1 MTLAT
6 GGVHHAASY
15 RHYVLQQGDSD
26 SRQRWSGGTRSAG
39 SGKPVREA
47 QIDLQLVGCYD
58 GRIDGS
64 FGTGT
69 ALAVRRFQWNLRN
82 VDRCIRGR
90 PGGVLWV
97 RQPDLSMNVTGRLD
111 SGTANVLHQW
121 AQAPFRTTGSL
132 RVAPLS
138 GYRSLV
144 RGTLKALAH
153 PAVTRDVM
161 AVHSAFLEA
170 LDSIDAAA
178 SQTKITLRINQAF
191 RVAGAPVGG
200 AVVKPAT
207 KSQHLIGN
215 AIDWNIE
222 NDGKVILAAKTVYSD
237 LPDNARRFIDL
248 VKQAG
253 LRWGG
258 DWKTRDPIHFDAYLE
273 PGGEDFSMLY
283 FFNQRSIQQQH
294 PLEMA
299 PSSC

>member
-1 MTLAT
+1 
-6 GGVHHAASY
+6 
-15 RHYVLQQGDSD
+15 
-26 SRQRWSGGTRSAG
+26 
-39 SGKPVREA
+39 
-47 QIDLQLVGCYD
+47 
-58 GRIDGS
+58 
-64 FGTGT
+64 
-69 ALAVRRFQWNLRN
+69 
-82 VDRCIRGR
+82 
-90 PGGVLWV
+90 
-97 RQPDLSMNVTGRLD
+97 
-111 SGTANVLHQW
+111 
-121 AQAPFRTTGSL
+121 
-132 RVAPLS
+132 
-138 GYRSLV
+138 
-144 RGTLKALAH
+144 
-153 PAVTRDVM
+153 TRDVM

-207 KSQHLIGN
+207 KSKHLIGN

-258 DWKTRDPIHFDAYLE
+258 DWNTRDPIHFDAYLD

-294 PLEMA
+294 PLESA